1 MTFTPTKEMTTAYH
15 LLNNSS
21 GGKINIQAHPGSGK
35 TTWITNGVTNSF
47 LKWRTQWALHFL
59 HNKQNQTAQETT
71 FKDKGIGSFKQIE
84 YPTSLACILRLAL
97 KIVFSNR
104 KVKISLAKEA
114 MKVMQSEEGI
124 KQWIK
129 TIKPKSSS
137 DL

>member
-1 MTFTPTKEMTTAYH
+1 MTTAYH

-47 LKWRTQWALHFL
+47 LKVKNSMGIAFLTQQT
-59 HNKQNQTAQETT
+59 KQNQTAQETT
-71 FKDKGIGSFKQIE
+71 FKDKGTGSFKQIE